1 MSIHLALPQQGHM
14 EQLYHL
20 FYYLNKYHNSELI
33 LDPSD
38 KVIDQD
44 EFERQYLTSGKF
56 FHVSGNQY
64 LPPNVTDP
72 RGLGF
77 VIKQSVDT
85 DHSGYTFT

>member
-1 MSIHLALPQQGHM
+1 MSIHIALPKQGHM

-20 FYYLNKYHNSELI
+20 FSYLNKYHNSELI

-77 VIKQSVDT
+77 VITQSVDT
-85 DHSGYTFT
+85 DHSGYTVT